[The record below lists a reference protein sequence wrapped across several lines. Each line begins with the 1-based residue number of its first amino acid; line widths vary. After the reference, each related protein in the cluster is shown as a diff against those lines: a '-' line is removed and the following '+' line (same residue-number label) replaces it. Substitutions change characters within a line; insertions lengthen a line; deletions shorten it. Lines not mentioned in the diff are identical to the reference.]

1 MALKDLSMPALRQQ
15 ALAMGMSQAHV
26 DTARNANQLV
36 HMIKNY
42 QPAPPPPPAPPTPPP
57 VQAVPKP
64 PLRIT
69 KKQTVGV
76 KKNTKTKNK
85 SKDNLRIGRTA
96 NVQPLQA
103 GAVGYTGLR
112 IS

>member
-1 MALKDLSMPALRQQ
+1 MSAQHLRNV
-15 ALAMGMSQAHV
+15 ALAMGMSHAHV
-26 DTARNANQLV
+26 ATAQNANQLRY
-36 HMIKNY
+36 MIKNY

-57 VQAVPKP
+57 VQAAPKP
-64 PLRIT
+64 PLRISKT
-69 KKQTVGV
+69 QTMGV
-76 KKNTKTKNK
+76 KRNNKIKNK

>member
-1 MALKDLSMPALRQQ
+1 MNYEGSEYKIVGHRKNGTPIW
-15 ALAMGMSQAHV
+15 AHV
-26 DTARNANQLV
+26 PVPAAPV
-36 HMIKNY
+36 
-42 QPAPPPPPAPPTPPP
+42 APPPPP
-57 VQAVPKP
+57 VQAAPKP

-69 KKQTVGV
+69 KRQTVGV

-85 SKDNLRIGRTA
+85 SKDNLRIGRTS